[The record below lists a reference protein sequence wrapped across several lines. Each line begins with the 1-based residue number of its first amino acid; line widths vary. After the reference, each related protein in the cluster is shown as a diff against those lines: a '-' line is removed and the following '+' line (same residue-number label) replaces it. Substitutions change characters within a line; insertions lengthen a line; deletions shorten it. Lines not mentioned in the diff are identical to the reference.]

1 MNFEHKISDAE
12 QLILESVISI
22 RNRLAA
28 LRRDRQ
34 NFFKAED
41 VIKIYEDLA
50 AQVQVLQKT
59 RESEKN
65 TADDFSNRVDS
76 VLDDCFQLISL
87 FYMALGKNFEIPAT
101 YVQLVTI
108 KQNIEL
114 FAENGAYTEE
124 DLLPYKERLA
134 EIGHIIKNSE
144 YSQNQIYNP
153 ELELVAKKLR
163 QNSNLTSPRPII
175 TSLFTILILISHFI
189 IPYVFYFSIHLD
201 KSLEVLED
209 SIKKISDELIPIF
222 SRLVTLKQ
230 RLMAVT
236 AACNGKAME
245 NKEAAKE
252 AKEYQRELI
261 EIDELRIN
269 NKFYNS
275 DNTLAEGQA
284 LVVGLLEQCFDMVH
298 DLLAEGEAVCDD
310 MKPLYERLLETKQ
323 QLEKL
328 LITRRWALRE
338 TDLWSFQVQLQDIDA
353 IRNNGQFLDQDG
365 EPFPSQTQAV
375 LNFLLHKCYRIL
387 YKLMSSSE
395 PIAESLLPIHNQLL
409 TLRKCLVEIKKY
421 GGPLSAREM
430 YPYQMKLFSIDSLRV
445 GGRFLDDDKNV
456 PEGQGIIMSLL
467 SECYDIMHE
476 LISNEVEE

>member
-1 MNFEHKISDAE
+1 MNFEHNISDAE
-12 QLILESVISI
+12 QLILENVISI

-28 LRRDRQ
+28 LRKDRQ

-50 AQVQVLQKT
+50 AQVQALQKT

-65 TADDFSNRVDS
+65 TADDFSNRVDI

-163 QNSNLTSPRPII
+163 QNN
-175 TSLFTILILISHFI
+175 
-189 IPYVFYFSIHLD
+189 